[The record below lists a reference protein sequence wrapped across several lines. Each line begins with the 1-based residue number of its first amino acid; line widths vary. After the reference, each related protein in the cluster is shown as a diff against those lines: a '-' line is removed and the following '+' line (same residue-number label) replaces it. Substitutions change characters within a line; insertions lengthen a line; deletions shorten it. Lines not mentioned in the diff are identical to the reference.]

1 MDEATRYH
9 VTLADGSEFDAVDDR
24 AGNMLVLKT
33 DISEDALSEDNLT
46 AVEISMN
53 DGEPVSFENQV
64 LRTFYEFDNTRY
76 LIRFTDMNDLEKIV
90 ADYSAKLDYI
100 ACMAGVDLDE

>member
-9 VTLADGSEFDAVDDR
+9 VTLADGTEFDALDDR

-33 DISEDALSEDNLT
+33 DITEEALSADNLT
-46 AVEISMN
+46 SVEVAAN
-53 DGEPVSFENQV
+53 GGEPRVLENQV
-64 LRTFYEFDNTRY
+64 LRTFYEYDNTHY
-76 LIRFTDMNDLEKIV
+76 LLWFSDMNDLEKVV